1 MKYYIAS
8 SFANIASVRSL
19 NQRLSAIGHSVTYDW
34 TKNERTTSIADLSRI
49 AQLEKAAVIESDVF
63 IMLLPAGR
71 GSHIEYGMALATN
84 KPIILYSPQDEVLDT
99 TFYHIPNVQIIT
111 GNEKN
116 LLEAIVATVK

>member
-8 SFANIASVRSL
+8 SFANIARVRSL

-34 TKNERTTSIADLSRI
+34 TKNERTTSIAELSRI

-71 GSHIEYGMALATN
+71 GSHIEYGMALASN
-84 KPIILYSPQDEVLDT
+84 KPIILYSPRDEVLDT
-99 TFYHIPNVQIIT
+99 TFYHMPNVQIIT

-116 LLEAIVATVK
+116 LLGAIVATVK